1 MPVNTEDEQ
10 GVARCNIWFRQVIV
24 HAAC

>member
-10 GVARCNIWFRQVIV
+10 GVAMCNILFRQVIV